1 MEKTFYK
8 GNRRAF
14 LRMIDE
20 EKAVAVFST
29 GYGVTCSADENYPF
43 QVNTNAYYLT
53 GITQENVYLV
63 LIKDGDT
70 LKERLYI
77 DAFDEMYAKWMGH
90 KLTKEEASALSG
102 VAVKN
107 IRYRD
112 VFGKDLEA
120 LLSDEVTLF
129 LDLETNN
136 NTNFHSFGLSLEK
149 KYEERVEIEDAYPLV
164 ISLRYAKKP
173 CEVEEI
179 KKAIAVTKKGVEAL
193 MRNARPGMKEY
204 ELEAYFDFVLKTE
217 GQHKFA
223 FTTIAASGKNA
234 TTLHYSENNSV
245 MADGDLVLF
254 DLGAKSNGYSA
265 DITRTFPVNGKFTPL
280 QKTVYEIVLA
290 ANKKI
295 AEVARAGMTMGELQ
309 KICVEVLTKGCL
321 AAGLI
326 QTEEE
331 IKRVYFH
338 GVSHSLGLDTHD
350 PNVRNT
356 PLPVGAV
363 ITNEPGLYFPE
374 HSIGIRI
381 EDDLLITKKGAVNLS
396 CDIIKEV
403 DEIEAFMANA

>member
-1 MEKTFYK
+1 MEKSFFRA
-8 GNRRAF
+8 NR
-14 LRMIDE
+14 
-20 EKAVAVFST
+20 KALAQSLDDASVAVFST
-29 GYGVTCSADENYPF
+29 GYAVSCSADENYPF

-63 LIKDGDT
+63 LIKKDGVCE
-70 LKERLYI
+70 ERLYI
-77 DAFDEMYAKWMGH
+77 DAYDEQYAKWIGH
-90 KLTKEEASALSG
+90 RLTKKEASALSG
-102 VAVKN
+102 VAMKN

-112 VFGKDLEA
+112 AFDTELEA
-120 LLSDEVTLF
+120 LVSGASLY
-129 LDLETNN
+129 LDLETNR
-136 NTNFHSFGLSLEK
+136 NTNFNSFGLSMRD
-149 KYEERVEIEDAYPLV
+149 KYQDKAEVKDAYSLI

-179 KKAIAVTKKGVEAL
+179 KKAIAVTKKGIEAL
-193 MRNARPGMKEY
+193 MENARPGMKEY
-204 ELEAYFDFVLKTE
+204 ELEAYFDFVLKRE

-223 FTTIAASGKNA
+223 FTTIAAAGVNA
-234 TTLHYSENNSV
+234 TTLHYSENNTV
-245 MADGDLVLF
+245 MEDGDLVLF

-280 QKTVYEIVLA
+280 QRTVYEIVLS
-290 ANKKI
+290 ANKKV

-309 KICVEVLTKGCL
+309 KVCVEVLTEGCL
-321 AAGLI
+321 KAGLI
-326 QTEEE
+326 KTAEE

-374 HSIGIRI
+374 HKIGIRI
-381 EDDLLITKKGAVNLS
+381 EDDLLITKTGCVNLS
-396 CDIIKEV
+396 ADIIKEV
-403 DEIEAFMANA
+403 DDVEAFMAK

>member
-1 MEKTFYK
+1 MEKSFFRA
-8 GNRRAF
+8 NR
-14 LRMIDE
+14 
-20 EKAVAVFST
+20 KALAQSLDDVSVAVFST
-29 GYGVTCSADENYPF
+29 GYAVSCSADENYPF

-63 LIKDGDT
+63 LIKKDGVCE
-70 LKERLYI
+70 ERLYI
-77 DAFDEMYAKWMGH
+77 DAYDEQYAKWIGH
-90 KLTKEEASALSG
+90 RLTKKEASALSG
-102 VAVKN
+102 VAMKN

-112 VFGKDLEA
+112 AFDTELEA
-120 LLSDEVTLF
+120 LVSGASLY
-129 LDLETNN
+129 LDLETNR
-136 NTNFHSFGLSLEK
+136 NTNFNSFGLSMRD
-149 KYEERVEIEDAYPLV
+149 KYQDKAEVKDAYPLI

-179 KKAIAVTKKGVEAL
+179 KKAIAVTKKGIEAL
-193 MRNARPGMKEY
+193 MENARPGMKEY
-204 ELEAYFDFVLKTE
+204 ELEAYFDFVLKRE

-223 FTTIAASGKNA
+223 FTTIAAAGVNA
-234 TTLHYSENNSV
+234 TTLHYSENNTV
-245 MADGDLVLF
+245 MEDGDLVLF

-280 QKTVYEIVLA
+280 QRTVYEIVLS
-290 ANKKI
+290 ANKKV

-309 KICVEVLTKGCL
+309 KVCVEVLTEGCL
-321 AAGLI
+321 KAGLI
-326 QTEEE
+326 KTAEE

-374 HSIGIRI
+374 HKIGIRI
-381 EDDLLITKKGAVNLS
+381 EDDLLITKTGCVNLS
-396 CDIIKEV
+396 ADIIKEV
-403 DEIEAFMANA
+403 DDVEAFMAK

>member
-1 MEKTFYK
+1 MEKSFFRA
-8 GNRRAF
+8 NR
-14 LRMIDE
+14 
-20 EKAVAVFST
+20 KALAQSLDDVSVAVFST
-29 GYGVTCSADENYPF
+29 GYAVSCSADENYPF

-63 LIKDGDT
+63 LIKKDGVCE
-70 LKERLYI
+70 ERLYI
-77 DAFDEMYAKWMGH
+77 DAYDEQYAKWIGH
-90 KLTKEEASALSG
+90 RLTKKEASALSG
-102 VAVKN
+102 VAMKN

-112 VFGKDLEA
+112 AFDTELEA
-120 LLSDEVTLF
+120 LVSGASPY
-129 LDLETNN
+129 LDLETNR
-136 NTNFHSFGLSLEK
+136 NTNFNSFGLSMRD
-149 KYEERVEIEDAYPLV
+149 KYQDKAEVKDAYPLI

-179 KKAIAVTKKGVEAL
+179 NKAIAVTKKGIEAL
-193 MRNARPGMKEY
+193 MENARPGMKEY
-204 ELEAYFDFVLKTE
+204 ELEAYFDFVLKRE

-223 FTTIAASGKNA
+223 FTTIAASGVNA
-234 TTLHYSENNSV
+234 TTLHYSENNTV
-245 MADGDLVLF
+245 MEDGDLVLF

-280 QKTVYEIVLA
+280 QRTVYEIVLS
-290 ANKKI
+290 ANKKV

-309 KICVEVLTKGCL
+309 KVCVEVLTEGCL
-321 AAGLI
+321 KAGLI
-326 QTEEE
+326 KTAEE

-374 HSIGIRI
+374 HKIGIRI
-381 EDDLLITKKGAVNLS
+381 EDDLLITKTGCVNLS
-396 CDIIKEV
+396 ADIIKEV
-403 DEIEAFMANA
+403 DDVEAFMAK